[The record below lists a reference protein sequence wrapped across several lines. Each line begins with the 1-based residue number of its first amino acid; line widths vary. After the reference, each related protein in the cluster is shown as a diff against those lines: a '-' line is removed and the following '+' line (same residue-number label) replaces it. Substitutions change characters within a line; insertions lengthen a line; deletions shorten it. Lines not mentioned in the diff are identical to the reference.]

1 MARTVSPENEAARK
15 QQIVSAAHKVFIK
28 KDYSRVRIEDIA
40 KQANLS
46 KGAVLYYFG
55 TKEKVFLALFE
66 WLTQL
71 VAQRIENAVA
81 STDDPLEQLNR
92 LVEQA
97 FESAKLHRAFFRIYL
112 DCLGQGS
119 RKEKYAK
126 INRAFYQA
134 CHQVQVN
141 IVENGKRKGVFRPD
155 LNAVDASRVTRAVLE
170 GLGVQWLYI
179 GTDEDLKDYGRL
191 AREAILRYHCCT
203 TTTVPSSDRDAL
215 ETHTPHV

>member
-1 MARTVSPENEAARK
+1 MARTVSPENEAARR

-28 KDYSRVRIEDIA
+28 KDYSKVRIEDIA

-71 VAQRIENAVA
+71 VAQRIEDVV
-81 STDDPLEQLNR
+81 STTEDPLEQLDK

-134 CHQVQVN
+134 CHQVQVR
-141 IVENGKRKGVFRPD
+141 IVENGKRKGIFREV
-155 LNAVDASRVTRAVLE
+155 NAEDASRVTRAVLE

-179 GTDEDLKDYGRL
+179 GTDEDLKDYGRI
-191 AREAILRYHCCT
+191 AREAIIRYHCDDKQLA
-203 TTTVPSSDRDAL
+203 SIS
-215 ETHTPHV
+215 